1 MFSTF
6 IKTSLQEKKKYYE
19 GSKIPEF
26 IDYINTTGI
35 NSEGAT
41 VYSSGTPESTCGF

>member
-6 IKTSLQEKKKYYE
+6 IKTSLQEEKKYYE

-26 IDYINTTGI
+26 IDYINTTGA
-35 NSEGAT
+35 NSEGVT
-41 VYSSGTPESTCGF
+41 VYSSGTPEFNRGF